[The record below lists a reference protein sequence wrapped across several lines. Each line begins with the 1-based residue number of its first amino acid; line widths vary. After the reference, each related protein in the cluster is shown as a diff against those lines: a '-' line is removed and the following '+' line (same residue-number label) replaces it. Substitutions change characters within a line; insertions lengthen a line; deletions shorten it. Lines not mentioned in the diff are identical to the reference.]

1 MVRTSTRRKRTQ
13 GSVALVLGAGGIKG
27 WAHVGVLK
35 VLHEAAVPIDLIVG
49 ASAGAL
55 IGPLYAAVRDADAM
69 QRTALSFT
77 TVDFTEWFLR
87 GLRIAPNAG
96 LMSRRLWEAY
106 GRCSFEELNV
116 PFAAV
121 AHDLGTGSRLI
132 LREGTVARAVEASI
146 RPPFFG
152 RPTRLD
158 NRWLLDGGLQS
169 ALPTDVAQGLGATAL
184 IAVHLGGPMRLPPP
198 LRPLSAQVGR
208 AFRDYAPRP
217 ESFGG
222 QLALVA
228 DMMSRD
234 RLRESQPQVEI
245 RPDMTGI
252 SAFSPWQIGQAAR
265 RGEAAARRALPAI
278 ERALAP
284 LRGV

>member
-1 MVRTSTRRKRTQ
+1 M
-13 GSVALVLGAGGIKG
+13 ALVLGAGGIKG

-55 IGPLYAAVRDADAM
+55 IGPLYAAARDPAAM
-69 QRTALSFT
+69 ERLAFSFT
-77 TVDFTEWFLR
+77 TIEFTEWFLR
-87 GLRIAPNAG
+87 GLRIAPDAG
-96 LMSRRLWEAY
+96 PMSQRLWEAY
-106 GRCSFEELNV
+106 GRHAFEELTI

-121 AHDLGTGSRLI
+121 AHDLGTGARLV
-132 LREGTVARAVEASI
+132 LRQGSVARAVQASL

-158 NRWLLDGGLQS
+158 SHWLLDGGLQS
-169 ALPTDVAQGLGATAL
+169 SVPTDVARQLGATAV
-184 IAVHLGGPMRLPPP
+184 ISVHLGGPIRLPRP

-208 AFRDYAPRP
+208 ACRGLAPRP

-228 DMMSRD
+228 DMMSRH
-234 RLRESQPQVEI
+234 RLRESAPQVEI
-245 RPDMTGI
+245 RPQMTGI
-252 SAFSPWQIGQAAR
+252 SAFSPWQIRQASR
-265 RGEAAARRALPAI
+265 RGEAATRRALPAI
-278 ERALAP
+278 ERALGPSRSA
-284 LRGV
+284 